1 MSIRGLYGIADSG
14 FPTELADQA
23 RMLERAGACCVQL
36 RCKGW
41 SRERVQA
48 LVQRLQLGV
57 PLIVNDFGGLGDG
70 VHRGQED
77 GPMPWPGLRG
87 RSTHSLEQIDAAVAE
102 GGRLRRLRTDL
113 RHHDQGDS
121 PVAQGA
127 RSPRAGRGAQPGARG
142 GHRRPDAG
150 DPGRADGHRSQ
161 RLGAHLGHPWGS
173 GPPVRGALLQPLR
186 AALRARAFTSLSSS
200 SREGSL
206 SATMPQPT
214 CTQAREPSTEAV
226 RMATLSWAPPPS
238 AR

>member
-48 LVQRLQLGV
+48 LVERLQLGV

-102 GGRLRRLRTDL
+102 GVDYVGFGPIFGTATKETALSPRGLGRLARAVE
-113 RHHDQGDS
+113 HS
-121 PVAQGA
+121 PVPVVAIGGLTLETLGELMATGVSAWAPISAIHGAPDPLSAA
-127 RSPRAGRGAQPGARG
+127 RS
-142 GHRRPDAG
+142 
-150 DPGRADGHRSQ
+150 
-161 RLGAHLGHPWGS
+161 
-173 GPPVRGALLQPLR
+173 
-186 AALRARAFTSLSSS
+186 F
-200 SREGSL
+200 SR
-206 SATMPQPT
+206 
-214 CTQAREPSTEAV
+214 
-226 RMATLSWAPPPS
+226 
-238 AR
+238 